1 MILKGNSG
9 PGLGRVSLRSRGFTL
24 LELLVSMT
32 LLGMIATV
40 AFGALRM
47 GSRSWEAGL
56 NKAEETA
63 ELRSVPGFL
72 HRHLSQ
78 TLPLTWEEEGLP
90 SRVAFEGGRDL
101 VKFIAPAPQRHAGA
115 GLYEFSLEV
124 KQDADGKSLVLYY
137 EPYLPGE
144 DRFRIS
150 TNSERVILLEDLE
163 EITFSYFG
171 AENAKSREEW
181 RNQWIK
187 TAELLPRLVRLSLK
201 TGEERE
207 RWPEL
212 LVVLRQ
218 AGG

>member
-1 MILKGNSG
+1 
-9 PGLGRVSLRSRGFTL
+9 
-24 LELLVSMT
+24 MT

-63 ELRSVPGFL
+63 ELRAVPGFMR
-72 HRHLSQ
+72 RHLSQ
-78 TLPLTWEEEGLP
+78 TLPLIWEEEGLP
-90 SRVAFEGGRDL
+90 PRVAFEGGRDQ

-124 KQDADGKSLVLYY
+124 KPDTDGDRLVLYY

-150 TNSERVILLEDLE
+150 TNSEQVILLEDLE

-171 AENAKSREEW
+171 AENAKGREEW

-187 TAELLPRLVRLSLK
+187 TADLLPRLVRLTLK
-201 TGEERE
+201 TREEKE

-212 LVVLRQ
+212 LVALRQ